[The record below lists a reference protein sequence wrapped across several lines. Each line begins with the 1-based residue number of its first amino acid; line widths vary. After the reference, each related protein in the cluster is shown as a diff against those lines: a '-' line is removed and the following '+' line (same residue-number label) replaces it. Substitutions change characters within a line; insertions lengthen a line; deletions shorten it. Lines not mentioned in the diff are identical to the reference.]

1 MAIPRAP
8 VAVRAGVG
16 IMRVFVALDTI
27 GGRWEVHRPRLPGLL
42 DAHMAFVA
50 VDPFD
55 DVCTVLECTVL
66 FLPLEAKHFGAR
78 SG

>member
-1 MAIPRAP
+1 MAIPRAT

-16 IMRVFVALDTI
+16 IMWVFVTLDTI
-27 GGRWEVHRPRLPGLL
+27 GGCWEVHRPRLPGLL

-55 DVCTVLECTVL
+55 DVCTVFECAVL
-66 FLPLEAKHFGAR
+66 FLPFET
-78 SG
+78 